1 MAVANARLPPA
12 LSPPTAIIVV
22 SFISAG
28 HDILL
33 DQTAELVQRL
43 HNLGRPV
50 IYRVYPTATHL
61 FITVPGQP
69 TAFEEAVKDVSR
81 FLNDHHA
88 AK

>member
-1 MAVANARLPPA
+1 MSVGLCDDDALKALPPA
-12 LSPPTAIIVV
+12 L
-22 SFISAG
+22 FISAG

-50 IYRVYPTATHL
+50 IYRVYSTATHL